1 MGLPEDW
8 ARLARRKE
16 GYMKL
21 LDKIMGELPQ
31 TLGKIGD
38 RVLVVNPTLLHESRR
53 TVITN
58 FTEMAKTLNRDPHH
72 LARFIFKESG
82 KPGTLEG
89 ERLLMQGKLTNEELR
104 KLLEL
109 YVKEFVKCPVCGGLD
124 TRIVAEKRFRF
135 LVCEVCGAK
144 SSIRRI

>member
-1 MGLPEDW
+1 MPESW
-8 ARLARRKE
+8 KE
-16 GYMKL
+16 LVKSRSGYEAL
-21 LDKIMGELPQ
+21 LEKVMGELPQ
-31 TLGKIGD
+31 TLGKAGD
-38 RVLVVNPTLLHESRR
+38 RVLVVNPVLLRESRR
-53 TVITN
+53 TIITN
-58 FTEMAKTLNRDPHH
+58 FTDITKTLNRKPQH

-89 ERLLMQGKLTNEELR
+89 ERLLIQGKLTNEEFR

-124 TRIVAEKRFRF
+124 TKIVAEKRFRF

-144 SSIRRI
+144 SSIRKI